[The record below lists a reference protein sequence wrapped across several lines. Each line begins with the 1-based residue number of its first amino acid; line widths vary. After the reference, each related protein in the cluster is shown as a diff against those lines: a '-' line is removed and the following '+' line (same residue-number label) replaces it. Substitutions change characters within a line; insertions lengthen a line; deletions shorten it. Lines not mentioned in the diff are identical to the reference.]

1 MAGGNLK
8 LQKIVNWNSNCF
20 LIQILSVKILRISLY
35 STSGSWVGLSRMV
48 LSGGEFVVGWFTE
61 DGAATLLINISWLW
75 SPPLH
80 MSGFDD
86 VEINEETHWCMQS
99 SLVVNQGCCSGF
111 NGQIRIQI
119 WNLKLLQIGP
129 RPGFWQSLD
138 PDQVSVWTPKSKM
151 HTKSIFLQK
160 LLTLSYREV
169 KIMTIFIIKHWE
181 RKMYTL

>member
-1 MAGGNLK
+1 MAGGKLK

-20 LIQILSVKILRISLY
+20 LIRILSVKILQIYLF
-35 STSGSWVGLSRMV
+35 STLGSWFGLSRMV

-119 WNLKLLQIGP
+119 WNLKY
-129 RPGFWQSLD
+129 FKLD
-138 PDQVSVWTPKSKM
+138 PDLVSDKARIRIRFQPEHPNPKC
-151 HTKSIFLQK
+151 IQNQFFCRN
-160 LLTLSYREV
+160 Y
-169 KIMTIFIIKHWE
+169 WP
-181 RKMYTL
+181 